1 MVGTAALLALVT
13 FITFGGNWLL
23 GQSMLDRP
31 IVVGSLVGLVLG
43 DVEQGV
49 LIGAALEAVFMGA
62 VNIGGAVSANP
73 CVGTVFGAGFAIILG
88 GGNEVALALALPIG
102 ILAAYVE
109 TLMNVVM
116 SIFAPTYDRLAAE
129 GNDKAIFR
137 MHYSLW
143 VLKFSV
149 FPIIVFISVLI
160 GSSAVEVFVNSIPEV
175 IMNGLQV
182 CGGLLPAV
190 GVAILLKMLW
200 TNSLA
205 IYYFLGF
212 LAVAYLNIP
221 LIALAGFGLIFVI
234 TMGMNDFRFT
244 KLNTVTTDKVE
255 LSEEDEFFG

>member
-1 MVGTAALLALVT
+1 MIVNAALLALVT

-31 IVVGSLVGLVLG
+31 IVVGALVGVVLG
-43 DVEQGV
+43 DVQQGV
-49 LIGAALEAVFMGA
+49 IIGAALEAVFMGA

-73 CVGTVFGAGFAIILG
+73 CVGTVFGAGFAIMLG
-88 GGNEVALALALPIG
+88 GGSEVALALALPIG

-129 GNDKAIFR
+129 GKDKAIFK
-137 MHYSLW
+137 MHYALW

-149 FPIIVFISVLI
+149 FPIIVFVSVLI
-160 GSSAVEVFVNSIPEV
+160 GSNAVKAFVDNIPEV

-200 TNSLA
+200 NNSLA

-221 LIALAGFGLIFVI
+221 LIALAGFGLILVI
-234 TMGMNDFRFT
+234 SIAFNDLKFT
-244 KLNTVTTDKVE
+244 NLSLAKPVE
-255 LSEEDEFFG
+255 DINSEEDDFFG